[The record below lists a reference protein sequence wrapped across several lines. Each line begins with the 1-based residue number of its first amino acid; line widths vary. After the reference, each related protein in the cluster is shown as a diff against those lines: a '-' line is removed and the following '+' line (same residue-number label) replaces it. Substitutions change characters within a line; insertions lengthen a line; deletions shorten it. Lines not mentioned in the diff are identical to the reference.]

1 MELVDEN
8 PDSDETMTQIAE
20 DLLDRFSTGT
30 QQGWVVLVGDGKTYE
45 HLMNVKRQYGHTLKK
60 LLIFPGDW
68 HTLKHFQP
76 VLMKVYFCAGL
87 KELAKAS
94 GYRGSTL
101 SSLETSG
108 SFKRTHN
115 FLLQAWEARYR
126 EMLQAFCTAATPNI
140 TDVFAA
146 AKCILSTSIDENR
159 SPQQVMKRISVL
171 IQDSNIHANF
181 LRFQEEQSECDDTW
195 KFWVRFVMQ
204 DCYAYIG
211 LYIAIRGSNWKLRIS
226 SLKQMA
232 PLFSAFDR
240 DTYQRLV
247 PNHLADI
254 QQYPPEILNCLEKG
268 GFTVSITGKEWH
280 SVALDE
286 AHEMCINKDMKA
298 AVVRPTKAYLQKTTL
313 FFNYRILAYK
323 NFIQQL
329 FPERTDQEMPAARA
343 LLDKT
348 TAGKNKEENIQTMS
362 SEIAKYHLLPPQ
374 VATNRGLVNTFT
386 GQKAL
391 PEQSTDLLSFR
402 QVGTQ
407 AFEQYVTH
415 RLLNLPS
422 PINALVRRRKLLTMA
437 PLKKNKK
444 RVSQK
449 EKELRQV
456 AKCLRRRLAW
466 CNQTKLPFDTTHEQY
481 SVFPRAL
488 ANEEGNP
495 HKAAKS
501 NW

>member
-115 FLLQAWEARYR
+115 FLLQAWEALYR

-211 LYIAIRGSNWKLRIS
+211 LYYIAIRGSNWKLRIS

-232 PLFSAFDR
+232 PLISAFDR

-268 GFTVSITGKEWH
+268 RFTVSITCKEWH

-286 AHEMCINKDMKA
+286 AHEMCINKDRKQQWF
-298 AVVRPTKAYLQKTTL
+298 VQQRLISRRPLFSLTTEYWL
-313 FFNYRILAYK
+313 TRIL
-323 NFIQQL
+323 F
-329 FPERTDQEMPAARA
+329 
-343 LLDKT
+343 
-348 TAGKNKEENIQTMS
+348 S
-362 SEIAKYHLLPPQ
+362 S
-374 VATNRGLVNTFT
+374 F
-386 GQKAL
+386 
-391 PEQSTDLLSFR
+391 F
-402 QVGTQ
+402 
-407 AFEQYVTH
+407 
-415 RLLNLPS
+415 
-422 PINALVRRRKLLTMA
+422 
-437 PLKKNKK
+437 
-444 RVSQK
+444 QK
-449 EKELRQV
+449 EPTR
-456 AKCLRRRLAW
+456 KCLQLE
-466 CNQTKLPFDTTHEQY
+466 HY
-481 SVFPRAL
+481 
-488 ANEEGNP
+488 
-495 HKAAKS
+495 
-501 NW
+501 